1 MVNLKNIKV
10 SSKLSILIVIAVLGF
25 IGLLFLSANTLKTN
39 LFHERETRLKAVIS
53 TALTQIEHIKQ
64 TLPEDQAKQ
73 ATINLINAIRFD
85 GDNYVFIVDGDR
97 KIISHPIRSDLVG
110 QQMGDANPASK
121 DHYWFDIVDIG
132 TKGSGGLVTYPWAS
146 SNGDPSEKIAFVSEF
161 KAWGWILGT
170 GMLTD
175 EISKAV
181 NEQVMYMGAITTGI
195 IVAMII
201 LGLIISRSIIT
212 PLDAITASMKLIA
225 DGDLT
230 ATIPVLG
237 KDEIGLVARRINDSI
252 TSVRDALHDS
262 VMSAKQLSDSATRI
276 ASSAEETS
284 QAVLSQRDQLSQLA
298 TAMNEMSTTVS
309 DVANH
314 AESTAKDTLE
324 ATREV
329 GLGNKDVNESVIS
342 IKALSKE
349 LEAATVQV
357 NKLKEGVM
365 QISDV
370 TSVISSIS
378 EQTNLL
384 ALNAAIEA
392 ARAGEQGRGFA
403 VVADEVRNLAS
414 RTNASTEEIQS
425 TINMLQ
431 NLALGTAS
439 TMQKS
444 QDLAYTS
451 VTCAESCGTDLST
464 IVNHIQ
470 HVSDRATQIATAAEE
485 QSAVAEDMNRNVASI
500 NDAALEMSQSAN
512 YLANESETLANMS
525 RQLDDKLS
533 IFKL

>member
-10 SSKLSILIVIAVLGF
+10 SAKLSILIAIAVFGF
-25 IGLLFLSANTLKTN
+25 IGLLFISVNTLKAN
-39 LFHERETRLKAVIS
+39 LLQERESRLNAVVSTVIS
-53 TALTQIEHIKQ
+53 QIEHIQ
-64 TLPEDQAKQ
+64 ETLPEAQAQQ
-73 ATINLINAIRFD
+73 AAINIINAIRFD
-85 GDNYVFIVDGDR
+85 GENYVYAIDRDR
-97 KIISHPIRSDLVG
+97 KMISHPFRHDLIG
-110 QQMGDANPASK
+110 KQMGDANPTSK
-121 DHYWFDIVDIG
+121 EHYWFDIVNIG
-132 TKGSGGLVTYPWAS
+132 TQGSGGVVTYPWT
-146 SNGDPSEKIAFVSEF
+146 NEQNETSEKIAFVREF
-161 KAWGWILGT
+161 TSWGWILGS

-175 EISKAV
+175 EITQAV
-181 NEQVMYMGAITTGI
+181 NQQILYMGIITLTI
-195 IVAMII
+195 TVAMILFGI
-201 LGLIISRSIIT
+201 VISRSIIT
-212 PLDAITASMKLIA
+212 PLNAITTAMNRIA

-230 ATIPVLG
+230 ATIPTLG
-237 KDEIGLVARRINDSI
+237 RDEIGLVARKINLSI
-252 TSVRDALHDS
+252 ASVRDALHDS
-262 VMSAKQLSDSATRI
+262 VQSAKSLSDSAGRI
-276 ASSAEETS
+276 ASAAEETS
-284 QAVLSQRDQLSQLA
+284 QAVLSQRDQLNQLA

-324 ATREV
+324 ATKEV
-329 GLGNKDVNESVIS
+329 GLGNKDVNESVVS

-349 LEAATVQV
+349 LEAATLQV

-414 RTNASTEEIQS
+414 RTNTSTEEIQS

-431 NLALGTAS
+431 ELALGTAS

-451 VTCAESCGTDLST
+451 VNCAESCGKDLST

-512 YLANESETLANMS
+512 HLASESETLADMS
-525 RQLDDKLS
+525 RQLDQKLS